1 MPGGYVVSGGRLS
14 TVLLCEGGLLSQYT
28 AGKEWCWGGVGSP
41 LFLQWPP
48 LVPLPSLTCRI
59 PRLDVL
65 GDLVLTCS

>member
-28 AGKEWCWGGVGSP
+28 AGKWCWGGVGSP

-48 LVPLPSLTCRI
+48 LVLLPSLTCRI
-59 PRLDVL
+59 PHLDVL